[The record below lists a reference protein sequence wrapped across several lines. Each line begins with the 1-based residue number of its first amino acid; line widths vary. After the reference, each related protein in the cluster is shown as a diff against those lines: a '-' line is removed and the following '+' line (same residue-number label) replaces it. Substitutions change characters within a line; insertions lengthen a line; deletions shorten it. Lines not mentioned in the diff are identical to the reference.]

1 MEKTFYGLKSGEGT
15 WLWLAKILSGALVA
29 IILFI
34 HLVVN
39 HLVAPNGLLSYAEIL
54 KYYQNPII
62 PVMEI
67 LFVCLAVPHALI
79 GLRGII
85 LDLKPTRAILNGINW
100 LFTIVGAVAIIYG
113 IWLILTIV
121 SAGTPV

>member
-1 MEKTFYGLKSGEGT
+1 MEKPLYGPKSGEGT
-15 WLWLAKILSGALVA
+15 WLWLIKIITGALVSV
-29 IILFI
+29 ILFI
-34 HLVVN
+34 HLIVN
-39 HLVAPNGLLSYAEIL
+39 HLVAPNGLLSYADIL

-67 LFVCLAVPHALI
+67 LFVSFAVVHALT

-100 LFTIVGAVAIIYG
+100 LFSIFGVVAVIYG
-113 IWLILTIV
+113 IWLILTIASKGAV
-121 SAGTPV
+121 N

>member
-1 MEKTFYGLKSGEGT
+1 MEKTLYGPKSGEGT
-15 WLWLAKILSGALVA
+15 WLWLAKVFSGALVA
-29 IILFI
+29 VILFI

-39 HLVAPNGLLSYAEIL
+39 HLVAPNGLLSYVEIL

-67 LFVCLAVPHALI
+67 LFVCLAVPHALF

-85 LDLKPTRAILNGINW
+85 LDLKPTRAILHGINW
-100 LFTIVGAVAIIYG
+100 LFSIVGAVAIIYG
-113 IWLILTIV
+113 IWLILTIA
-121 SAGTPV
+121 SKGAAI

>member
-1 MEKTFYGLKSGEGT
+1 MEKTLYGPKSGEST
-15 WLWLAKILSGALVA
+15 WLWLAKVVTGALVA

-39 HLVAPNGLLSYAEIL
+39 HLVAPNGLLSYTEVI

-62 PVMEI
+62 PLMEI
-67 LFVCLAVPHALI
+67 LFVSFAVTHALI

-100 LFTIVGAVAIIYG
+100 LFSVVGVVAIIYG

-121 SAGTPV
+121 SKGA

>member
-1 MEKTFYGLKSGEGT
+1 MEKTLYGPKSGEGT
-15 WLWLAKILSGALVA
+15 WLWLAKIISGALVA
-29 IILFI
+29 VILFI

-39 HLVAPNGLLSYAEIL
+39 HLVAPNGLLSYAEIV

-67 LFVCLAVPHALI
+67 LFVTLAVPHALI

-100 LFTIVGAVAIIYG
+100 LFSVVGVIAIVYG
-113 IWLILTIV
+113 VWLILTIASR
-121 SAGTPV
+121 SA